1 MADLIQFPRGFGQQ
15 DIIGWGT
22 TGLVCLDAA
31 DKTVIKTPHD
41 DENRRR
47 VQVEQAIYERFDQR
61 GGHSGL
67 LRYHGPYDSG
77 IRLEFAPNWNLSSFL
92 RKHPEIGT
100 EQRLRWARQVT
111 DALCFVHAANVIHGD
126 LTLDNVLLTEN
137 LDIKLAD
144 FGGSS
149 LDGSDLL
156 VSVHASHRYPGPLLS
171 THADIFSLGSVYY
184 TIMTGTFPYQDL
196 SDEDIA
202 ALFKQGRFPE
212 TKTYGPFGA
221 IIMKCWQVEYQS
233 VMDLYK
239 DIEGMNVIYMHE
251 LILIV
256 HRIQPG
262 QVDFYNQHN
271 KFFSATVFS
280 PTLYNWDCC
289 DCIGFKPQGSD
300 LGLRQTSRTWP
311 WPLGRS
317 KLNRQSIQTF
327 RKTCRFTAIECSTFM
342 FITVAVTVFSRC
354 DDVFYWCCAVV
365 ECGFV
370 FDICA
375 FWHSSMKLIITVNRF
390 TRKTYVVL
398 LRIGMSLLDSES
410 LDGDGNVCF
419 AMELILMKQIV

>member
-1 MADLIQFPRGFGQQ
+1 MKRFGVEDRIPLLPLHYCVSQNTSLASSSYTTVSTTSPLILDMADLIQFPRGFGQQ

-239 DIEGMNVIYMHE
+239 DIEEFSQGKSTSTTSITNSF
-251 LILIV
+251 
-256 HRIQPG
+256 QPP
-262 QVDFYNQHN
+262 F
-271 KFFSATVFS
+271 
-280 PTLYNWDCC
+280 
-289 DCIGFKPQGSD
+289 
-300 LGLRQTSRTWP
+300 
-311 WPLGRS
+311 
-317 KLNRQSIQTF
+317 
-327 RKTCRFTAIECSTFM
+327 
-342 FITVAVTVFSRC
+342 
-354 DDVFYWCCAVV
+354 
-365 ECGFV
+365 
-370 FDICA
+370 
-375 FWHSSMKLIITVNRF
+375 
-390 TRKTYVVL
+390 
-398 LRIGMSLLDSES
+398 SLL
-410 LDGDGNVCF
+410 LFTIG
-419 AMELILMKQIV
+419 IVAIVLVSNPKARIWV